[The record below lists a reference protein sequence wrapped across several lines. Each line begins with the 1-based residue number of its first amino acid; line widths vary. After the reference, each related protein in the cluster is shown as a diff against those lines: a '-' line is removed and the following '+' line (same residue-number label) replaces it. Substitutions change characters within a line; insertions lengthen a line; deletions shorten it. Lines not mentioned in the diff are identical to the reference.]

1 MDLYD
6 KIIKE
11 KIFSVKETE
20 EAFDYLVDNHYVAY
34 IDWKLDFEDVV
45 YNLNLLLHKLGY
57 EQLELHD
64 NDDLLGEEAIEYIAK
79 YINNDN
85 WECIS
90 IDVDTDGLYIGIVN
104 LEHIQELEK
113 SVQQLGY
120 KIYRY

>member
-20 EAFDYLVDNHYVAY
+20 EAFDYLFDDHYVAY
-34 IDWKLDFEDVV
+34 IDWKLDFGDVV
-45 YNLNLLLHKLGY
+45 YNLNLLLNKLGY
-57 EQLELHD
+57 EQLELYD
-64 NDDLLGEEAIEYIAK
+64 NNDLLGEEAIEYIAK
-79 YINNDN
+79 YINNEN

-104 LEHIQELEK
+104 LGHIQEFENA
-113 SVQQLGY
+113 VEQLGY

>member
-1 MDLYD
+1 MDLYS

-11 KIFSVKETE
+11 KIFSVKEAE
-20 EAFDYLVDNHYVAY
+20 EAFDYLNDNYYVAY

-57 EQLELHD
+57 EQLELRD

-79 YINNDN
+79 YINNEN

-104 LEHIQELEK
+104 LRHIEELEK
-113 SVQQLGY
+113 AVEQLGY
-120 KIYRY
+120 KLYRY